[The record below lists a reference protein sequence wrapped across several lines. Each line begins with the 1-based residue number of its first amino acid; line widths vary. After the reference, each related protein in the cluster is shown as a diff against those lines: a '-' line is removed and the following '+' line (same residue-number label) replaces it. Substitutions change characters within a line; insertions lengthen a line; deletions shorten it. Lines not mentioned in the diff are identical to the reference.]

1 LEFLIGR
8 AWIMFQKALET
19 LVAALPIM
27 LVTSSAF
34 CGDQVWGPSSLPN
47 GFVGADYTHDDG
59 GALVILCDT
68 GKKLVAYM
76 LIDPRAHWEK
86 DKPVSLTT
94 KADDGSQS
102 GPTAAF
108 VMTPTK
114 LMVGEQSTWDISTMG
129 KATAFFAMGD
139 GVHARIFPAANFRQA
154 TAPVLQAC
162 GDHW

>member
-1 LEFLIGR
+1 
-8 AWIMFQKALET
+8 MFQQVIKALF
-19 LVAALPIM
+19 VALPI
-27 LVTSSAF
+27 VFAASAAI
-34 CGDQVWGPSSLPN
+34 CGNQAWGPSSLPS

-68 GKKLVAYM
+68 SKKLISYLLV
-76 LIDPRAHWEK
+76 DPRAHWEK
-86 DKPVSLTT
+86 GTAVTLTI

-102 GPTAAF
+102 GPTAA
-108 VMTPTK
+108 VVIGPTK

-129 KATAFFAMGD
+129 KAQAFFAMGD
-139 GVHARIFPAANFRQA
+139 GVYARVFPTANFREA